1 MLNIEKRRILYKMR
15 KYQIKVDGKVYEVE
29 VEEIGADKSSRGTTI
44 SAPQPV
50 VTKVKEEPVS
60 QKAAKPSSNPA
71 PTKASTETVAGE
83 QVVAPMPGKILRIN
97 VNEGDTIK
105 EGDTLLILEAMKMEN
120 EIFAKTSGKIK
131 KINVSI
137 NDMVDTGDTLL
148 IIG

>member
-1 MLNIEKRRILYKMR
+1 MR

-29 VEEIGADKSSRGTTI
+29 VEEVGGNESSTGTI
-44 SAPQPV
+44 SIPQPV
-50 VTKVKEEPVS
+50 ATKVKEEPVS
-60 QKAAKPSSNPA
+60 QKTAKPSSSPA
-71 PTKASTETVAGE
+71 PAKASTEVVAGE

-105 EGDTLLILEAMKMEN
+105 DGDTLLILEAMKMEN
-120 EIFAKTSGKIK
+120 EIFAKASGKIK

-137 NDMVDTGDTLL
+137 NDMVDTGDTLV